1 MHPCINVLV
10 GERSFSVEGG
20 MGRTPRVEYAGA
32 MYHVMC
38 RGNRR
43 ETIFEDE
50 QDCHLFLEALA
61 EVCGRTGWN
70 VCAYVLMPNHYHL
83 VLQTPEANLVTGM
96 KWFQGTYTKRHNLRH
111 KQWGHLFQGRY
122 KSIVID
128 PSDAV
133 YFRTACNYVHLN
145 PVRARLAGTADTLPL
160 GEYRWS
166 SSWYLLRHLSKTP
179 EWLELGRIVEEN
191 TSQSDSLRAR
201 KLYMRYLEQQAELED
216 EVGYRALRRGWCL
229 GSSEFKAELKEGIC
243 EQLSH
248 LDRGSMVGEP
258 RRMHDEAEAERLL
271 LIAIGIAGLDLES
284 RDSLS
289 HNDRRKELIA
299 WFLSRKTSVGQGW
312 ISKQLGMGDSSNVS
326 RALKRVA
333 RTGDSEVEALK
344 DRLFYSA

>member
-1 MHPCINVLV
+1 
-10 GERSFSVEGG
+10 
-20 MGRTPRVEYAGA
+20 MGRTLRVEYAGA

-50 QDCHLFLEALA
+50 QDCWLFLETLA
-61 EVCGRTGWN
+61 EVCVRTGWE

-111 KQWGHLFQGRY
+111 KQWGHVFQGRY

-145 PVRARLAGTADTLPL
+145 PVRARLAGPADTISL

-166 SSWYLLRHLSKTP
+166 SSWYLLRQLSKTP
-179 EWLELGRIVEEN
+179 EWLTLGRIVEEN
-191 TSQSDSLRAR
+191 TAQSDGLHAR
-201 KLYMRYLEQQAELED
+201 KLYLRYLEKQAGLED
-216 EVGYRALRRGWCL
+216 EIEYRALRRGWCF
-229 GSSEFKAELKEGIC
+229 GSSEFKAELKEGVC

-248 LDRGSMVGEP
+248 LDRSSIVGEP

-271 LIAIGIAGLDLES
+271 FVAVGITGLDLETK
-284 RDSLS
+284 DSLR
-289 HNDRRKELIA
+289 HNDRRKEWVA
-299 WFLSRKTSVGQGW
+299 WYLSKKTSVGQGW
-312 ISKQLGMGDSSNVS
+312 ISKRLAMGDSSNVS
-326 RALKRVA
+326 RALNRVE
-333 RTGDSEVEALK
+333 RTEDPEVQTWK
-344 DRLFYSA
+344 DRAVSFA